1 MHLNNKLLYLSN
13 SGYGGWVSF
22 TFHLAKL
29 LAEKH
34 VFKVAPSTRGGS
46 VFYGDVVYKNCTA
59 SGLQVLK
66 KPIITAVDKAH
77 YKYLESIGDATII
90 IHDPTE
96 LSEEVLA
103 FARRSQVITI
113 RTTMHNMLNAMG
125 IENTFLK
132 HPFYKYQRVAGDNS
146 INRSLSRVDFD
157 KNTHII
163 CQANLKGAGIEIHGY
178 KNHIYYFHKLKQLG
192 FDAYY
197 KGAYPKDMRSI
208 SKLYADTKFLVDMS
222 VIKKDGGG
230 TQYTF
235 LEAEHHNA
243 SLILHRDWCSTNNSE
258 YTDGVN
264 CYAVSTA
271 DELMDA
277 LKRPRLRSA
286 ALPTDQQNFKW
297 YTTLIKNI

>member
-1 MHLNNKLLYLSN
+1 MHLNSKLLYLSN
-13 SGYGGWVSF
+13 STYGGWVSF

-29 LAEKH
+29 LGERQ

-46 VFYGDVVYKNCTA
+46 VFYGDVVYKNFPA
-59 SGLQVLK
+59 SAFRAFKNPV
-66 KPIITAVDKAH
+66 ITAVDKAH
-77 YKYLESIGDATII
+77 YKYLESIGNATLV

-96 LSEEVLA
+96 LSDEVLA
-103 FARRSQVITI
+103 FARRNNVITI
-113 RTTMHNMLNAMG
+113 RATMHHMLNAMG
-125 IENTFLK
+125 IDNTFLK
-132 HPFYKYQRVAGDNS
+132 HPFYKYKRAAGNNNT
-146 INRSLSRVDFD
+146 NRSMSRVDFD

-178 KNHIYYFHKLKQLG
+178 KNHIYYFHKLRPLG

-197 KGAYPKDMRSI
+197 KGAYPKDLGTI
-208 SKLYADTKFLVDMS
+208 SALYAGTKFLVDLS

-243 SLILHRDWCSTNNSE
+243 SLILHRDWCNAKHSE

-264 CYAVSTA
+264 CYAVATA
-271 DELMDA
+271 DELLDA
-277 LKRPRLRSA
+277 LQRPRLRSA
-286 ALPTDQQNFKW
+286 ALPTYEQNMKW
-297 YTTLIKNI
+297 YTTIVKTP